1 MVTLTNGARGQR
13 FNRAVVKLLLGY
25 RNPMTME
32 ALKSAMAKLPL
43 EERHSLASW
52 LQELECDAGDKQTVQ
67 GLSPG
72 GRGITWVDKVKREIA
87 EGRTIAL
94 QQGRDLAQAS
104 RRPSHQ

>member
-1 MVTLTNGARGQR
+1 MVTLTNGARGQC

-52 LQELECDAGDKQTVQ
+52 L
-67 GLSPG
+67 
-72 GRGITWVDKVKREIA
+72 
-87 EGRTIAL
+87 
-94 QQGRDLAQAS
+94 
-104 RRPSHQ
+104 